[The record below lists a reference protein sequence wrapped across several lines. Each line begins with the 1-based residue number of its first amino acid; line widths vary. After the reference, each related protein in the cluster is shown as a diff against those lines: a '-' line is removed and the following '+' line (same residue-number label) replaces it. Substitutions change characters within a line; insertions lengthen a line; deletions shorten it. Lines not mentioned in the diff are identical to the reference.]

1 MFIHSTIYIGF
12 ALSDQNISVGK
23 MDRNF
28 CGESC
33 NSWFVNKTNK

>member
-1 MFIHSTIYIGF
+1 
-12 ALSDQNISVGK
+12 

-33 NSWFVNKTNK
+33 NSWFVNKTNKEIILLKEYIMHKQ